1 MGFYKKGFRADQRVV
16 KKNIQLSFA
25 EKLPRI
31 PVLTYVAHELSKKVD
46 TLTVGNFLEHVETL
60 QLKEEKF
67 DDLDMK
73 LIIGEFNRLKE
84 DEQRNNNKEH

>member
-1 MGFYKKGFRADQRVV
+1 MAFYKKGFRQDQKKV
-16 KKNIQLSFA
+16 KRDIQLSFA

-31 PVLTYVAHELSKKVD
+31 PVLTYVAHELSKTIDV
-46 TLTVGNFLEHVETL
+46 LTVGNFLEHVESL

-67 DDLDMK
+67 DDLDMR

-84 DEQRNNNKEH
+84 DEQRDNNKEH